1 MGKCISGVLSSVIV
15 ESNMLW
21 KFCYKLWY
29 TNFKFF
35 RIKNEEKRA
44 KDEEKRKKEDKRQAE
59 IAAFTSFFVPKKAET
74 KPVEEPKAKAEE
86 NFMPF
91 EVTCNLK

>member
-1 MGKCISGVLSSVIV
+1 MSS
-15 ESNMLW
+15 
-21 KFCYKLWY
+21 
-29 TNFKFF
+29 

-59 IAAFTSFFVPKKAET
+59 AAAFTSFFFPKKVEPKA
-74 KPVEEPKAKAEE
+74 VEEPKVKTEE

-91 EVTCNLK
+91 EVIHG